1 MLKTATIL
9 LTGRDAGTLVVLT
22 ELPALVADRHARAAL
37 AAVGAPLDG
46 GVVALALKHEQAIL
60 QHPELAMDLLQP
72 FVQMQAMQSSPTAP
86 SAPSAPLRDW
96 RNVLA
101 LQRAA
106 LALHVSF
113 LVGRAHLEIPTG
125 LQAESLKAGAH
136 DVAVNFCSPHIATVL
151 HSGRATYRELE
162 TVLSTEDVFNLVE
175 LANVEAIR
183 DWRAQQQTALPR

>member
-1 MLKTATIL
+1 MLKTATIS
-9 LTGRDAGTLVVLT
+9 LTGRDAGTPVVLT
-22 ELPALVADRHARAAL
+22 ELPALIADRHARAAL

-46 GVVALALKHEQAIL
+46 GIVALALKHEQAIL
-60 QHPELAMDLLQP
+60 QHPKQAMDLLQP
-72 FVQMQAMQSSPTAP
+72 FVQMQ
-86 SAPSAPLRDW
+86 SAQSAPLRDW

-113 LVGRAHLEIPTG
+113 LVGRPQLEIPTG
-125 LQAESLKAGAH
+125 LQAESLKAGGH

-183 DWRAQQQTALPR
+183 DWRAQQQTAPTR